1 MHYNQRDYNLWRYLH
16 APPPHKLFVRT
27 YLWGASDVLLPSQLR
42 EAPMLLLAHVIL
54 CHGKSS
60 SSALACSLWL
70 SCLNWYAAAAK
81 GSTAYKQFL
90 TAVLWEVLK
99 YFNYAIPLFRL
110 SFNEEEKTTNTVATR
125 CISLEKQLIHIEH
138 GHRIYK
144 RKAATCMGASPAEE
158 QHYTGICK
166 LRQPW
171 PCIWMDGG
179 IEIPLRANPFDCR
192 ASKRW
197 WWLAACLRTW
207 RLARRRVGVR
217 KLLD

>member
-1 MHYNQRDYNLWRYLH
+1 MKVS
-16 APPPHKLFVRT
+16 ACTTTPPAIRS
-27 YLWGASDVLLPSQLR
+27 YLWGASVCSPSQLR

-60 SSALACSLWL
+60 SSAVACSLWL

-138 GHRIYK
+138 GHRIYVQEEGSHMYGSESCG
-144 RKAATCMGASPAEE
+144 RATL
-158 QHYTGICK
+158 HRD
-166 LRQPW
+166 L
-171 PCIWMDGG
+171 
-179 IEIPLRANPFDCR
+179 
-192 ASKRW
+192 
-197 WWLAACLRTW
+197 
-207 RLARRRVGVR
+207 
-217 KLLD
+217 